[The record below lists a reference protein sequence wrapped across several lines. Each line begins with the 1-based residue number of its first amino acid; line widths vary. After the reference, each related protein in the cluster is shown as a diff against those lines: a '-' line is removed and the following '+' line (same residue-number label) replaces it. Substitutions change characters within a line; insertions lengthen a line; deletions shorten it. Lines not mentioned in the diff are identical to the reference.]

1 MKNRVITI
9 ATVAI
14 IAVGLYVF
22 AHNLKQANA
31 DMVDAQTGATSSQE
45 DHSIIS
51 GLTFKDLNGKDVK
64 IEDFRGKVVLL
75 DFWAT
80 WCEPCH
86 IEIPWLIEFQKK
98 YGPRGFTVTGV
109 AMDVEG
115 KSKVAPYVQSERF
128 DVNGSQ
134 ELMSYPIVLGSD
146 AISDR
151 FGLDAYPTG
160 ILISRDGH
168 LVKTTVGLVPKDEI
182 IKDIE
187 SQF

>member
-1 MKNRVITI
+1 MKNKVTTI

-14 IAVGLYVF
+14 LGVALYVF

-31 DMVDAQTGATSSQE
+31 GSTGAQIDASSAQE
-45 DHSIIS
+45 EHPIIS
-51 GLTFKDLNGKDVK
+51 GLTFKDLNGNEVK

-98 YGPRGFTVTGV
+98 YASRGFTIIGV
-109 AMDVEG
+109 AMDAEG
-115 KSKVAPYVQSERF
+115 KKKVEPYLQKERF
-128 DVNGSQ
+128 DVSGNQ
-134 ELMSYPIVLGSD
+134 EPISYPIVLGTD

-151 FGLDAYPTG
+151 FGIEAFPTG

-168 LVKTTVGLVPKDEI
+168 LVKTTVGLVSKEEI

>member
-1 MKNRVITI
+1 MKNKITSI
-9 ATVAI
+9 ATVI
-14 IAVGLYVF
+14 ILFVALYVF

-31 DMVDAQTGATSSQE
+31 GSTEVTAGAPARQE
-45 DHSIIS
+45 EHPLIS

-80 WCEPCH
+80 WCDPCR

-98 YGPRGFTVTGV
+98 YGSRGFTVIGV
-109 AMDVEG
+109 AMDAEG
-115 KSKVAPYVQSERF
+115 KKKVEPYLQNERF
-128 DVNGSQ
+128 DVNGSKDPIG
-134 ELMSYPIVLGSD
+134 YPIVLGTD

-151 FGLDAYPTG
+151 FGIEAFPTG

-168 LVKTTVGLVPKDEI
+168 LVKTTVGLVSKDEI

-187 SQF
+187 AQF

>member
-1 MKNRVITI
+1 MTNKITTF
-9 ATVAI
+9 ATIIILGVA
-14 IAVGLYVF
+14 LYVF

-31 DMVDAQTGATSSQE
+31 GSTEVTTGAPVGQE
-45 DHSIIS
+45 DHPLIS
-51 GLTFKDLNGKDVK
+51 GLTFKDLDGKDVK

-80 WCEPCH
+80 WCDPCR

-98 YGPRGFTVTGV
+98 YKSRGFIIIGV
-109 AMDVEG
+109 AMDAEG
-115 KSKVAPYVQSERF
+115 KKKVDPYLQNERF
-128 DVNGSQ
+128 DVNGSK
-134 ELMSYPIVLGSD
+134 ELISYKIVLGTD

-151 FGLDAYPTG
+151 FGIEAYPTG
-160 ILISRDGH
+160 VLISRDGH
-168 LVKTTVGLVPKDEI
+168 LVKTTVGLVGKDEI